1 MEVESPPSTTSLIQA
16 GEYLIV
22 QKIDGEQSRIVRF
35 TPKQKILIEKLK
47 FTSDSAFGKP
57 HGLFEVSNNQC
68 FPMSVDRLIEEL
80 QLQEAPVATTLL
92 DSEVVL
98 SEIVEASDPRVV
110 IAPSALKL
118 EPEQKRQKLEMD
130 AVLEM
135 KKQGV
140 SGQEVVAKLVEG
152 SASFQTRTV
161 FSQSKYIKRKAKKHS
176 DRVLILRPTIR
187 LLAKAYY
194 LKDPDRL
201 AMLRAD
207 QLALILQMAGVHH
220 GKNVLVFEQTLGLI
234 TSAVMERLGGKGAC
248 VHFHRGTVA
257 QSIPCVHSMNY
268 NESTLSTFL
277 PVRIKCLLAGKQ
289 LPYENNRKACNE
301 EEENGDRTKEV
312 KCEENVEDQ
321 DLEALARRNDRLDR
335 EKRGL
340 EMTFEGK
347 AHALI
352 IGSRTVDPIN
362 VLELVYPTLAPS
374 SSIVIY
380 SPHQNTLV
388 SCYDWLAKRQAINL
402 VLTDQMCRVMQVLP
416 DRTHPLMAQ
425 HVAGGHVLSG
435 IKVVD
440 Q

>member
-1 MEVESPPSTTSLIQA
+1 METEPAETSQKLIKS

-47 FTSDSAFGKP
+47 FVADSAFGKP

-68 FPMSVDRLIEEL
+68 LPMSVDRLIEEL
-80 QLQEAPVATTLL
+80 QLQEASVATSSIDPEVTEP
-92 DSEVVL
+92 SEPSL
-98 SEIVEASDPRVV
+98 DPRVV

-140 SGQEVVAKLVEG
+140 SGQEMVAKLVEG

-207 QLALILQMAGVHH
+207 QLALILQMAGLHH
-220 GKNVLVFEQTLGLI
+220 GKNVVVFEQTLGLI
-234 TSAVMERLGGKGAC
+234 TSAVIERLGGTGAC
-248 VHFHRGTVA
+248 IHIHRGAVA

-268 NESTLSTFL
+268 DDNTLSTFL
-277 PVRIKCLLAGKQ
+277 PVRIKCVLAGKH
-289 LPYENNRKACNE
+289 LPYDNNRKAV
-301 EEENGDRTKEV
+301 NGDDDNLEEVNGDKEPE
-312 KCEENVEDQ
+312 KIEDQ

-335 EKRGL
+335 EKRGIDL
-340 EMTFEGK
+340 INDEQI
-347 AHALI
+347 HSLI
-352 IGSRTVDPIN
+352 IGSRTVDPIS
-362 VLELVYPTLAPS
+362 VLELLYPKLAPS
-374 SSIVIY
+374 GTIVIY
-380 SPHQNTLV
+380 SPHQNILI
-388 SCYDWLAKRQAINL
+388 SAYDWLSKRQTINL

-425 HVAGGHVLSG
+425 HVAGGHILTG
-435 IKVVD
+435 IKVID

>member
-1 MEVESPPSTTSLIQA
+1 MEAETPPQTSSCINS

-47 FTSDSAFGKP
+47 FTADSAFGKP

-80 QLQEAPVATTLL
+80 QLQEAPVATSVIDT
-92 DSEVVL
+92 EVITF
-98 SEIVEASDPRVV
+98 ETVEVSDPRVV

-140 SGQEVVAKLVEG
+140 SGQDLVAKLVEG

-220 GKNVLVFEQTLGLI
+220 GKNVIVFEQTLGLI
-234 TSAVMERLGGKGAC
+234 TSAVIERLGGKGGC
-248 VHFHRGTVA
+248 VHIHRGAVA

-268 NESTLSTFL
+268 DEKTLSTFL
-277 PVRIKCLLAGKQ
+277 PVRIKCILAEKQ
-289 LPYENNRKACNE
+289 LPYETNRRPFDDEA
-301 EEENGDRTKEV
+301 ENGGVEHKAAE
-312 KCEENVEDQ
+312 KIEDQ
-321 DLEALARRNDRLDR
+321 DLEVLARRNERLDK

-340 EMTFEGK
+340 EMISEQK
-347 AHALI
+347 AHSLI
-352 IGSRTVDPIN
+352 IGSRTVDPIS
-362 VLELVYPTLAPS
+362 VLELVYPKLAPS
-374 SSIVIY
+374 ASIVIY
-380 SPHQNTLV
+380 SPHQNILV
-388 SCYDWLAKRQAINL
+388 SAYDWLAKRQTINL

>member
-248 VHFHRGTVA
+248 VHFHRGAVA

-301 EEENGDRTKEV
+301 EEENGDKIKEV

-335 EKRGL
+335 ERRGL

-352 IGSRTVDPIN
+352 IGSRTVDPVN

-374 SSIVIY
+374 ASIVIY

-388 SCYDWLAKRQAINL
+388 SCYDWLSKRQTINL

>member
-1 MEVESPPSTTSLIQA
+1 
-16 GEYLIV
+16 
-22 QKIDGEQSRIVRF
+22 
-35 TPKQKILIEKLK
+35 
-47 FTSDSAFGKP
+47 
-57 HGLFEVSNNQC
+57 
-68 FPMSVDRLIEEL
+68 MSVDRLIEEL
-80 QLQEAPVATTLL
+80 HLQEAPVSTAAAENEVTEAEF
-92 DSEVVL
+92 SE
-98 SEIVEASDPRVV
+98 SSDPRVV

-135 KKQGV
+135 KKQGI

-161 FSQSKYIKRKAKKHS
+161 FSQSKYIKRKSKKHS

-220 GKNVLVFEQTLGLI
+220 GKNVVVFEQTLGLI
-234 TSAVMERLGGKGAC
+234 TSAVMERLGGSGGC
-248 VHFHRGTVA
+248 VHIHRGAVA

-268 NESTLSTFL
+268 DESTSSTLL

-289 LPYENNRKACNE
+289 LPYENNRKPVNE
-301 EEENGDRTKEV
+301 EEENNDDSTAQKAVE
-312 KCEENVEDQ
+312 KLEDQ
-321 DLEALARRNDRLDR
+321 DQEALARRNDRLER
-335 EKRGL
+335 ERRGL
-340 EMTFEGK
+340 ELIDEEK
-347 AHALI
+347 AHSLI
-352 IGSRTVDPIN
+352 IGSRTVDPIS
-362 VLELVYPTLAPS
+362 VLELVFPKLAPS
-374 SSIVIY
+374 ASIVIY
-380 SPHQNTLV
+380 SPHQNMLV
-388 SCYDWLAKRQAINL
+388 SAYDWLAKRQTVNL
-402 VLTDQMCRVMQVLP
+402 VLTDQMCRIMQVLP

-435 IKVVD
+435 IKVID